1 LKNVQ
6 RDLLSYQRK
15 PEWLKIGLPG
25 GGNYTRL
32 KESVKRYGLNTV
44 CESASCPNIGECW
57 NMGTLT
63 LMILGDSCSRA
74 CRYCDVPTGNLAP
87 PSKEEPEEV
96 AKTLALLKLQYAVIT
111 SVDRDDLEDA
121 GARHWYETIRKVK
134 HLCPDMKVEALI
146 PDFQGNENLIAT
158 VCEARPDVLAHN
170 VETVPSLHKRV
181 RPQGRYE
188 WSLKVLELAYKRF
201 NLPVKSSLMLGL
213 GESTDEVKNVMQ
225 DLLAS
230 GCRLLTLGQYLSPS
244 KKHLPVVEY
253 IHPDQFADYYEFGMS
268 LGFEHIES
276 GPLVRSSYL
285 AERQFSKLKKKLIF

>member
-1 LKNVQ
+1 MKNVLH
-6 RDLLSYQRK
+6 DPFSYQRK
-15 PEWLKIGLPG
+15 PEWLRISLPG
-25 GGNYTRL
+25 GANYTRL
-32 KESVKRYGLNTV
+32 KESVKRHGLNTV

-63 LMILGDSCSRA
+63 LMILGESCSRA

-87 PSKEEPEEV
+87 PNKEEPEEV

-121 GARHWYETIRKVK
+121 GASHWSETIRKVK

-146 PDFQGNENLIAT
+146 PDFQGKENLIAT
-158 VCEARPDVLAHN
+158 VCEAKPHVLAHN
-170 VETVPSLHKRV
+170 VETVPSLYKMV

-188 WSLKVLELAYKRF
+188 WSLKVLEFAQKHF
-201 NLPVKSSLMLGL
+201 DFPVKSSLMLGL
-213 GESTDEVKNVMQ
+213 GESADEAKIVMK
-225 DLLAS
+225 DLLLS

-253 IHPDQFADYYEFGMS
+253 IHPDKFAEFYEFGMF
-268 LGFEHIES
+268 LGFDHIES

-285 AERQFSKLKKKLIF
+285 AERQFSMLK